1 MSEKIPTSVSF
12 VFLYCFA
19 AVVVV
24 VFMLAAVQVKE
35 LMYRL
40 RHTRP
45 TLFCVSY
52 PGESSLPVRQ
62 S

>member
-52 PGESSLPVRQ
+52 PGESS
-62 S
+62 